1 MADYMN
7 TRRRQ
12 TAVTDFLLLENN
24 AANIHKLVNVYGKY
38 TVDVSTV
45 GWGVSRAKG
54 NPREKGYND
63 LSDRQRLWQA
73 SCCYHLE

>member
-1 MADYMN
+1 MN

-45 GWGVSRAKG
+45 G
-54 NPREKGYND
+54 
-63 LSDRQRLWQA
+63 
-73 SCCYHLE
+73 